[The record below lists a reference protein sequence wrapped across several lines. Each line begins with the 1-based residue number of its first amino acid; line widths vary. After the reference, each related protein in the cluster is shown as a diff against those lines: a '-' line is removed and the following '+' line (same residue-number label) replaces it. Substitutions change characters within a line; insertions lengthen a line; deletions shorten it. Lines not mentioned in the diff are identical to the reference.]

1 MLDHKTENPARMLPG
16 KAQSE
21 ASRPNRLAACSTDAS
36 VDIYVMSTID
46 AKERAAFCT
55 GYAS

>member
-1 MLDHKTENPARMLPG
+1 MLPG

-46 AKERAAFCT
+46 AKEGAAFCT